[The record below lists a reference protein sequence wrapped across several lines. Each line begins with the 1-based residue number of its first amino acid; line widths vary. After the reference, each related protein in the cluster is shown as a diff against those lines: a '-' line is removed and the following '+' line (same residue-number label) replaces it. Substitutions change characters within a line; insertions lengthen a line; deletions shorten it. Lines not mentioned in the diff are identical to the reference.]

1 MDQIKIGAFI
11 QRTRKARN
19 LTQRELAERLGIS
32 DKPVCKFLLRHPL
45 SLAQGIQEV
54 SEIVQ
59 SSTSQIFCTIIV
71 SRSRAA
77 VKYRW

>member
-19 LTQRELAERLGIS
+19 LTQRE
-32 DKPVCKFLLRHPL
+32 KPVCKFLLRHPL

-71 SRSRAA
+71 SRTRAA
-77 VKYRW
+77 VKYRG